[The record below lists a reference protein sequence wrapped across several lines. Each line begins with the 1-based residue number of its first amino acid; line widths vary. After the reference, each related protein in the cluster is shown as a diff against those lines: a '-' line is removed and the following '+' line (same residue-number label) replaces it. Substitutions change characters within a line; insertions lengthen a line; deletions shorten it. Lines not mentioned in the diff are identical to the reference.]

1 MKKNRFFTGVMCT
14 LAVVALS
21 ACGQE
26 AQEQLQYVSLSQ
38 AGCTFFGTDNEP
50 LAVTVE
56 TSPAQWAAEASAS
69 WVKAEPGEDGTT
81 LVLSVEDNDGDAE
94 RKAAVT
100 VTAGQAV
107 QEIGIRQLA
116 ADGAFARFRKLDTFS
131 MGAAMSPSGRYAGGF
146 VISIAPDGKIALSI
160 KQTQPAPERAPRAPR
175 SPRPQGQQGSNGG
188 VRPAGGRP
196 PRREAAPRVWQP
208 KPSQPQGDL
217 SFEDMMARYKTQSEE
232 KIADLK
238 RVTENHRGGYSRRRG

>member
-1 MKKNRFFTGVMCT
+1 MEGKVTGIKPFG
-14 LAVVALS
+14 AFVALPES
-21 ACGQE
+21 KTGLVHISE
-26 AQEQLQYVSLSQ
+26 VSYEFVQ
-38 AGCTFFGTDNEP
+38 D
-50 LAVTVE
+50 LATVLE
-56 TSPAQWAAEASAS
+56 
-69 WVKAEPGEDGTT
+69 
-81 LVLSVEDNDGDAE
+81 
-94 RKAAVT
+94 
-100 VTAGQAV
+100 AGQTV
-107 QEIGIRQLA
+107 
-116 ADGAFARFRKLDTFS
+116 KVK
-131 MGAAMSPSGRYAGGF
+131 

-175 SPRPQGQQGSNGG
+175 S
-188 VRPAGGRP
+188 P

>member
-1 MKKNRFFTGVMCT
+1 MEGKVTGIKPFG
-14 LAVVALS
+14 AFVALPES
-21 ACGQE
+21 KTGLVHISEVSYEFVQDLATVLE
-26 AQEQLQYVSLSQ
+26 A
-38 AGCTFFGTDNEP
+38 
-50 LAVTVE
+50 
-56 TSPAQWAAEASAS
+56 
-69 WVKAEPGEDGTT
+69 
-81 LVLSVEDNDGDAE
+81 
-94 RKAAVT
+94 
-100 VTAGQAV
+100 
-107 QEIGIRQLA
+107 
-116 ADGAFARFRKLDTFS
+116 
-131 MGAAMSPSGRYAGGF
+131 
-146 VISIAPDGKIALSI
+146 GKIAQSI

-188 VRPAGGRP
+188 ARPAGGRP